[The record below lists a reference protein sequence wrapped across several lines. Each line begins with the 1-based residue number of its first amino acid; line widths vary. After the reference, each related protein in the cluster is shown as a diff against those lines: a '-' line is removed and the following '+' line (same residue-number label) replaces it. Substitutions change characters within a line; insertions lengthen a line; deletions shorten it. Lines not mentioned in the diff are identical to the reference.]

1 MLRLSANQSTH
12 MRIQQHAVPV
22 SHYLKQPRRLV
33 RALMNPAQ
41 VDELGHDT
49 FRFHLRG
56 FEFLMLKIR
65 PVVDLKIDVSQ
76 PGLLRVRAV
85 DCWIK
90 GNETINE
97 QFSLELS
104 GFLTLEDQDGFA
116 QLNGEAKL
124 AIAVGLP
131 PVLQMTPMSLIEATG
146 NQILR
151 GILSTM
157 KQRLNRQLAADY
169 EQWSREQATDTQPQL
184 ALGNTAT

>member
-1 MLRLSANQSTH
+1 
-12 MRIQQHAVPV
+12 MRIQQRAVPV
-22 SHYLKQPRRLV
+22 NHYLKQPRRLV
-33 RALMNPAQ
+33 RALMNPDQ
-41 VDELGHDT
+41 VEELEHDT

-76 PGLLRVRAV
+76 DGLLRVRAT

-90 GNETINE
+90 GNESIND

-104 GFLTLEDQDGFA
+104 GFLSLEDCGEVA

-131 PVLQMTPMSLIEATG
+131 PMMQLTPMPLIEATG

-157 KQRLNRQLAADY
+157 KQRLSRQLAADY
-169 EQWSREQATDTQPQL
+169 EQWSQEQATDIQPSRL
-184 ALGNTAT
+184 ALGNTVI

>member
-1 MLRLSANQSTH
+1 MLRLSANQSAH

-33 RALMNPAQ
+33 RALMNPDQ
-41 VDELGHDT
+41 VEELEPDT

-56 FEFLMLKIR
+56 FQFLMLRIR

-76 PGLLRVRAV
+76 EGLLRVRAV

-90 GNETINE
+90 GNESINS
-97 QFSLELS
+97 QFSLQLS
-104 GFLTLEDQDGFA
+104 GFLALEDCDTVA
-116 QLNGEAKL
+116 QLNGQAKL

-131 PVLQMTPMSLIEATG
+131 PMMQMTPMPLIEATG

-151 GILSTM
+151 GILGTM
-157 KQRLNRQLAADY
+157 KQRLSRQLAADY
-169 EQWSREQATDTQPQL
+169 RQWSLEQMTDMQPQL
-184 ALGNTAT
+184 ALSNTAT